1 MYEMYCVRFLVLLPT
16 KEEPMGEISNIMNY
30 YFSDSRRFADLFNA
44 VFFQGKLVVEADD
57 LSEASEV
64 YCQPKIKKTKT
75 GRRAKRGESIHD
87 VCKRLKTGSVLRV
100 LALENQNLIDYAMPF
115 RCMQYD
121 TMEYGKQLDE
131 LRRKNEREENL
142 STDQEKFCGIRKQD
156 RLLPVYT
163 LCLYHGEEKWDGPR
177 SLADMVE
184 FAEGEDYFRQLFND
198 YPLRLYCVNEAEGL
212 DMFHTEVAQLF
223 RALQYRGDRIG
234 LKKLLE
240 ENSENQHLDRDT
252 LEAMTVLLKLPS
264 AWEKRNKF
272 VSNIGDREE
281 FDMCLAVREWEAE
294 AKRIGRSQGE
304 SIKLIELVCRK
315 IRKGKTSE
323 TIAEELEESLEN
335 VERICATVSKC
346 GLEADAMEIY
356 EQISK

>member
-1 MYEMYCVRFLVLLPT
+1 
-16 KEEPMGEISNIMNY
+16 
-30 YFSDSRRFADLFNA
+30 
-44 VFFQGKLVVEADD
+44 
-57 LSEASEV
+57 
-64 YCQPKIKKTKT
+64 
-75 GRRAKRGESIHD
+75 
-87 VCKRLKTGSVLRV
+87 
-100 LALENQNLIDYAMPF
+100 
-115 RCMQYD
+115 MQYD

-142 STDQEKFCGIRKQD
+142 STDQEKLCGIRKQD

-198 YPLRLYCVNEAEGL
+198 YPLRLYCVNEA
-212 DMFHTEVAQLF
+212 
-223 RALQYRGDRIG
+223 
-234 LKKLLE
+234 
-240 ENSENQHLDRDT
+240 
-252 LEAMTVLLKLPS
+252 MTVLLKLPS
-264 AWEKRNKF
+264 AWEKRNEF